1 MGGTD
6 EGTAA
11 VEAEVAAP
19 TGIVAMKS
27 ALMGD
32 VVLAKGMM
40 KGIIIMKVK
49 AGGTG
54 PQALAIGEDEA
65 EAGALGEGGT
75 AVQLGKAV
83 KRGVPKLNN
92 GIGKEN
98 NSKKVLI
105 RLTMMEITTAIIM
118 DICRM
123 EINTMATSSSHLH
136 SKKNII
142 TDPFNSIWFVSSFF
156 LLF

>member
-11 VEAEVAAP
+11 VEAEVGAP

-40 KGIIIMKVK
+40 KGIIIMKVR

-65 EAGALGEGGT
+65 EARALG
-75 AVQLGKAV
+75 
-83 KRGVPKLNN
+83 
-92 GIGKEN
+92 
-98 NSKKVLI
+98 
-105 RLTMMEITTAIIM
+105 
-118 DICRM
+118 
-123 EINTMATSSSHLH
+123 
-136 SKKNII
+136 
-142 TDPFNSIWFVSSFF
+142 
-156 LLF
+156 

>member
-11 VEAEVAAP
+11 VKAEVGAP

-27 ALMGD
+27 APMGD

-40 KGIIIMKVK
+40 KGIIITKVR

-65 EAGALGEGGT
+65 EAGALGKGGT
-75 AVQLGKAV
+75 TVQLGKAV

-98 NSKKVLI
+98 NSKKMQI
-105 RLTMMEITTAIIM
+105 RSTMIEKML
-118 DICRM
+118 ICRM
-123 EINTMATSSSHLH
+123 EISTMATSSSHLH

-142 TDPFNSIWFVSSFF
+142 TDPFNSIWFVSSFS